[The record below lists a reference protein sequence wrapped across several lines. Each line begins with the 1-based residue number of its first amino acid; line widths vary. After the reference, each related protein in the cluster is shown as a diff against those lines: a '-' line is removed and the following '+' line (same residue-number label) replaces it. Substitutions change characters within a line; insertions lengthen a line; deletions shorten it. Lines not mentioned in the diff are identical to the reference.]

1 MQELIMDKKQEN
13 STLTVIPEGRIDNST
28 APKLEAQLKGELEGI
43 TRLVFEFEKVTY
55 ISSSGLRVLL
65 NFHKEMEEKGGEF
78 IVRKPAELV
87 KGVFDVT
94 GFTNVLTIEY

>member
-1 MQELIMDKKQEN
+1 MEELKIEKKQEN
-13 STLTVIPEGRIDNST
+13 GVLTVIPEGRIDNSS
-28 APKLEAQLKGELEGI
+28 APQLEAQIKDSLEGI
-43 TRLVFEFEKVTY
+43 TKLVLEFEKVTY

-65 NFHKEMEEKGGEF
+65 NFHKSMEERDGEL

-94 GFTNVLTIEY
+94 GFSDVLTMEN